1 MRNRMKEA
9 MRTLEERVNE
19 LIAKARWDHPDD
31 CSFSFLD
38 NLEDLHPYENELDEE
53 LDREASRI
61 VSAMDQMA
69 LLHGEIGHWTP
80 PEE

>member
-1 MRNRMKEA
+1 
-9 MRTLEERVNE
+9 MRTLEERVSE
-19 LIAKARWDHPDD
+19 LIANERWDHSDD
-31 CSFSFLD
+31 CSFP
-38 NLEDLHPYENELDEE
+38 DLNEARPYESELDEE